1 MHEIIQI
8 TISGPDRPG
17 LSAALM
23 EVLARYKTPVLDISQ
38 AVLHETLSLGLLIEV
53 PPEAESSPLLKDL
66 LYQAHTLGVQLEFQ
80 PISAEQYEH
89 WVQAQGKQ
97 RHIIT
102 LLGRQL
108 TAEHIA
114 RLTQIVFANGLNI
127 DFITRLS
134 GRLSLETIRHSPET
148 ACVEFSV
155 RGTPHDK
162 TAMRAAFLEMS
173 KDLEVDIGLQE
184 DNAYRRNRRLVAFDM
199 DSTLIQAEVIDELA
213 KEAGAGEEVARITE
227 RAMRGEIDFEQSL
240 RQRVALLAGLP
251 EAALEAV
258 SHRLPLTE
266 GASRLIVNLKR
277 LGYKIAILSG
287 GFTYFGNQLQTQFGI
302 DYLCANELEIH
313 DGRLT
318 GGLSGPVVDGEH
330 KARRLR
336 EIANREHISLE
347 QVIAVG
353 DGANDLPMLEMA
365 GLGIAF
371 HAKPKV
377 RAGAQHAISNLGL
390 DSILYF
396 IGLRDREA
404 T

>member
-53 PPEAESSPLLKDL
+53 PPETESSPLLKDL

-173 KDLEVDIGLQE
+173 KDLGVDIGLQE

-258 SHRLPLTE
+258 SRRLPLTE

-302 DYLCANELEIH
+302 DYLCANELEIR